1 MAIIYP
7 RFDQSSSGGSD
18 DQDGLLR
25 LQHIDRTLDESSYN
39 PISQKATT
47 IRTVTRWAKL
57 LCNTIDSLSDE
68 NKYLDRVFS
77 KNNCNEDFIQRNI
90 HRVTKTTETNDT
102 VTPTTTETI
111 PYIKGIS
118 EDISRILQP
127 LNIRVAHKPITTLRQ
142 LLTNVKDTNEPR
154 NRLGAVYKN
163 NCSDCCA
170 SFNGETGRNL
180 ISRLTEHKRATREG
194 DVNNHIAEHH
204 RLTNHTNDCARPNP
218 QYKLPSGL
226 TLESWFIN

>member
-1 MAIIYP
+1 MSEITM
-7 RFDQSSSGGSD
+7 
-18 DQDGLLR
+18 
-25 LQHIDRTLDESSYN
+25 QHDRQL
-39 PISQKATT
+39 
-47 IRTVTRWAKL
+47 IRRK
-57 LCNTIDSLSDE
+57 
-68 NKYLDRVFS
+68 KFLDRVFS

-90 HRVTKTTETNDT
+90 HRVTKTTETNYT
-102 VTPTTTETI
+102 LTPTTTETI

-127 LNIRVAHKPITTLRQ
+127 LNICVAHKPITTLRQ

-180 ISRLTEHKRATREG
+180 TSRLTEHKRATREG

-226 TLESWFIN
+226 TLESWFTN